1 MIGYA
6 FCGSF
11 CTFKSSLKALESLAK
26 KHDIIPIF
34 SENFQSTNS
43 RFGNAKELTE
53 AAEAVCKKSGIYS
66 IKEAEKF
73 GPAMPLDAL
82 IISPC
87 TGNTLAK
94 LANGITDTSVTM
106 AAKAHLRNCRP
117 LILAIASNDAL
128 SANLKNIGE
137 LICRK
142 NIYFVPF
149 SQDAPFDKPSSLV
162 CNFSLIENTLECAA
176 EGKQIQPVLI

>member
-11 CTFKSSLKALESLAK
+11 CTFKSSLKALEGLATR
-26 KHDIIPIF
+26 HDIIPIF
-34 SENFQSTNS
+34 SENFQSTDS
-43 RFGNAKELTE
+43 RFGKAKEMTD
-53 AAEAVCKKSGIYS
+53 AAEKICGRSGIYS

-73 GPAMPLDAL
+73 GPSMPLDSL

-94 LANGITDTSVTM
+94 LSQGITDTSVTM
-106 AAKAHLRNCRP
+106 AAKAHLRNCKP

-142 NIYFVPF
+142 NVYFVPF
-149 SQDAPFDKPSSLV
+149 RQDSPIDKPSSLV
-162 CNFSLIENTLECAA
+162 CEFSLVESTLERAV
-176 EGKQIQPVLI
+176 EGKQIQPLLL